1 MGNTAENVAQQWQI
15 TREEQDRFAASSQ
28 QKAGEAM
35 SSGRFKDEIVP
46 VTIKTRKGETVV
58 EADEY
63 PTPDTTAES
72 LAKLR
77 PAFAQDGP
85 GTAGNPSGNHDRPPG
100 TGKGTGG

>member
-63 PTPDTTAES
+63 QKPDTTAES

-77 PAFAQDGP
+77 RAFAKAGTV
-85 GTAGNPSGNHDRPPG
+85 TAGKAHGPNDGARAN
-100 TGKGTGG
+100 